1 MCADCSRP
9 LKKNQEIAKCRP
21 SLVALENKL
30 VDARREVSYCML
42 RWETQTPGTPAED
55 ITAYD
60 LKEALKAEARA
71 CNAYLDALADLQI
84 KKP

>member
-9 LKKNQEIAKCRP
+9 LKKNQEIAKWVGW
-21 SLVALENKL
+21 VALENKL